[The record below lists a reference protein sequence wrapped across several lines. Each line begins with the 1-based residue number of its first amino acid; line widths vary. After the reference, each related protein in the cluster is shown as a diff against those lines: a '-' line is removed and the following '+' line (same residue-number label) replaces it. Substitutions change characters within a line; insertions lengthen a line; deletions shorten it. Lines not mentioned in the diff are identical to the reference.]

1 MSSATKSQAKFEHPL
16 FQEGIAY
23 ELARIINLLEN
34 YAQKELHRLRNPDTK
49 VMSELHLA
57 YYEGLLEAM
66 FVIKGEQNHNE
77 SVAVLPEGEQE

>member
-23 ELARIINLLEN
+23 ERECIIKLLEG
-34 YAQKELHRLRNPDTK
+34 YAQKELERLRNPDTK

-66 FVIKGEQNHNE
+66 FLVKGEQK
-77 SVAVLPEGEQE
+77 